1 VLSGLP
7 SAVAPPPPPASA
19 SAPCLVLVLFGFFQF
34 RVSASIRPIG
44 SIWAKG
50 VCGFLNRKQ
59 KKHSTRKSVTKCK
72 NNKNRK
78 KKEKEEGDGEG
89 RKGREGGAFWVFFL

>member
-1 VLSGLP
+1 LD
-7 SAVAPPPPPASA
+7 
-19 SAPCLVLVLFGFFQF
+19 LVLFGFFQF
-34 RVSASIRPIG
+34 RVSASIRLIG
-44 SIWAKG
+44 SIWVKG

-59 KKHSTRKSVTKCK
+59 KKHSTRKSIRNCK

-89 RKGREGGAFWVFFL
+89 RGGSEGGGFWVFFL